1 MSFEG
6 EQQER
11 SFRTIAD
18 QWSRNEPEQALKWAE
33 GLTVEG
39 RVGVMEEALEN
50 WVREDPESTVAY
62 LDKMDSSERDSIMK
76 EVQESQKTETNQS

>member
-1 MSFEG
+1 MPLARCWSAALAWAKGLPGEVKGDALGNIIEQITTEDPLRAAEVAMSFEG

-18 QWSRNEPEQALKWAE
+18 RWSANEPEKALKWAE

-39 RVGVMEEALEN
+39 RV
-50 WVREDPESTVAY
+50 
-62 LDKMDSSERDSIMK
+62 
-76 EVQESQKTETNQS
+76 